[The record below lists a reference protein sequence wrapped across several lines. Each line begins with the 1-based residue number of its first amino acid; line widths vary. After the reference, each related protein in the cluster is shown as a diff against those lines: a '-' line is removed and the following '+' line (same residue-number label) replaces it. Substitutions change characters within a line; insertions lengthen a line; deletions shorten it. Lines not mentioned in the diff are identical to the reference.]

1 MRFPSIKA
9 VAASLREINAM
20 EAGDTDCADENYI
33 DVRLCIEE
41 DGSWIVRWGDS
52 SYDQRHSP
60 ICTTSSVPGDN
71 RRFNS
76 TELARELLSEARD
89 QHAEQE
95 SYKTPLATEITRE
108 QLTRYALIDFE
119 AMPDE
124 TPVEGN
130 ALASGDDATDQ
141 ACYAEINARLE
152 SGDQYAWFVAK
163 VRAQYEGMFGT
174 ACLGGC
180 SYASRADFMAEGGT
194 YRELCSEALDEL
206 FAVIVEKYQ
215 QKEPLIHPQTA
226 VDSTDS
232 AVIAVA
238 DAAQSNLPITPDML
252 VGLPATICHPNDR
265 YPAEIV
271 EVSPSLHTITVKHTG
286 YRADDS
292 FVFRRDKLGVY
303 RAKGG
308 SPRLHIGHAETY
320 RCREI

>member
-1 MRFPSIKA
+1 MRFPSIKD
-9 VAASLREINAM
+9 VASELRRVNTQDSVSTAEWSGIEDDSEI
-20 EAGDTDCADENYI
+20 E
-33 DVRLCIEE
+33 VRLCIED
-41 DGSWIVRWGDS
+41 DGDWNILWGDS
-52 SYDQRHSP
+52 AYDQRHSP
-60 ICTTSSVPGDN
+60 ICAASSVPGDS

-89 QHAEQE
+89 QHAEQK
-95 SYKTPLATEITRE
+95 SY
-108 QLTRYALIDFE
+108 E
-119 AMPDE
+119 ASLV
-124 TPVEGN
+124 TV
-130 ALASGDDATDQ
+130 
-141 ACYAEINARLE
+141 
-152 SGDQYAWFVAK
+152 
-163 VRAQYEGMFGT
+163 
-174 ACLGGC
+174 
-180 SYASRADFMAEGGT
+180 
-194 YRELCSEALDEL
+194 
-206 FAVIVEKYQ
+206 
-215 QKEPLIHPQTA
+215 EPLIHPQTA
-226 VDSTDS
+226 VDSTDP

-238 DAAQSNLPITPDML
+238 DASQSQRPITPDML